1 MSSLRRRRVPKP
13 PRSGSDYELG
23 RVGIEE
29 VIPESTE
36 LHLRCLDCGEEWQV
50 L

>member
-1 MSSLRRRRVPKP
+1 MSGLHRRRAPKAP
-13 PRSGSDYELG
+13 KSGSNYELG

-29 VIPESTE
+29 V
-36 LHLRCLDCGEEWQV
+36 V